1 MIDTVS
7 WFTKGEVGEA
17 VRDVMDSFLEDI
29 IDSSTAIATLSSM
42 GLSNDE
48 MMSLLEQE
56 LEVQQAT
63 FH

>member
-7 WFTKGEVGEA
+7 WFTKGEIGEA
-17 VRDVMDSFLEDI
+17 VRDVMESFLDNI
-29 IDSSTAIATLSSM
+29 IDSTTAIATLSSM

-48 MMSLLEQE
+48 MMSLIEQE